1 MSYVREVDELRYT
14 HFVYIAIQ
22 DRKMALY
29 EKRKKKEKID
39 RIFFRL
45 DDIKK

>member
-22 DRKMALY
+22 DRKMSLY
-29 EKRKKKEKID
+29 EKKKKKKD
-39 RIFFRL
+39 RQNFF
-45 DDIKK
+45 